1 MSYCVSWDGTFKK
14 EGVAIAIKQISG
26 DQLHL
31 GILCKEASTGDVI
44 HLSNHLSLRKSEHV
58 TQYHYV
64 NIAQLNDY
72 EHMHMCAYILAVY
85 EKNKATIPY
94 GPCDGG
100 KLDTTGDYDG
110 GVGDGL
116 TCSSFVISAFES
128 QGFHFIDKSTWPTRD
143 DDKCWQEMTIS
154 EFKMNH
160 CDNAEDIAHFQ
171 KQFSM
176 IGALRYR
183 PHEVAASVTFS
194 NYKNGFVDIQP
205 ISMEIRGEV
214 LGEYDHE
221 EHGNGKF
228 YS

>member
-1 MSYCVSWDGTFKK
+1 MSYCVSWDRTIKK
-14 EGVAIAIKQISG
+14 EGVAIAIKQFSG

-31 GILCKEASTGDVI
+31 GVLCKEASTGDVI
-44 HLSNHLSLRKSEHV
+44 HLSNHFSLRKSEHV
-58 TQYHYV
+58 TQYHFV

-72 EHMHMCAYILAVY
+72 DHTHMLAYILAVY

-100 KLDTTGDYDG
+100 KLDLTGDYKGDI
-110 GVGDGL
+110 GDGL

-128 QGFHFIDKSTWPTRD
+128 QGFHFIDKSTWPARD
-143 DDKCWQEMTIS
+143 DDKCWQKRTIT

-160 CDNAEDIAHFQ
+160 CDNVDDVAHFE

-194 NYKNGFVDIQP
+194 NYQNGFTDIQP
-205 ISMEIRGEV
+205 ISLKIRNEV
-214 LGEYDHE
+214 LGMSSPVEQGD
-221 EHGNGKF
+221 GKLF
-228 YS
+228 S